1 MIQIKK
7 KGWQVFSRNILI
19 ERNSMMAAILQRV
32 YMKIPRMSINS
43 PGELLT
49 SRSRAGVLPHL
60 VPMLRVGTLFLIV
73 KHPPFNP
80 LCVIILFSMPR
91 QERGHERFTLLVDTI
106 EILV

>member
-1 MIQIKK
+1 MPRQ
-7 KGWQVFSRNILI
+7 
-19 ERNSMMAAILQRV
+19 ERGHERFI
-32 YMKIPRMSINS
+32 
-43 PGELLT
+43 
-49 SRSRAGVLPHL
+49 L

-91 QERGHERFTLLVDTI
+91 QERGHERFSLLVDTI